1 MLAAMF
7 DNVCGGDHSGSN
19 KKPNELVEQINN
31 VKNQLSLVE
40 ELFNNSEDEDLIEAC
55 IYQSKAFDCY
65 YRYLLKL
72 AKEEKCSTVPQMEP
86 LKMVRVAGLL

>member
-7 DNVCGGDHSGSN
+7 DDIGGIASVKEGQKHD
-19 KKPNELVEQINN
+19 PLVAQINN

-55 IYQSKAFDCY
+55 IYQSKAFNCY

-72 AKEEKCSTVPQMEP
+72 AKEENCSTAPQMEP
-86 LKMVRVAGLL
+86 LRTVRVAGLL